1 MHDVYT
7 SQCNRVLTNKI
18 NNSNTRTVVVVRS
31 YIYKGRE
38 KGKKKII
45 YSTQQT
51 SSQFNANVSILYI
64 RTLHTTEASSLS

>member
-38 KGKKKII
+38 KGKKI
-45 YSTQQT
+45 YGTQQT